1 MSTVQVA
8 PSMLRWALDRAD
20 LNTQT
25 KRYARFEQYASGE
38 KPPTLRQLE
47 EFASATHVPFGYLF
61 LSEPPQESVPIP
73 DYRTIG
79 DSGVSE
85 PSANLLDTIYEAQM
99 RQDWYRE
106 YAQSQDADPLEFFGS
121 ATVDDSPLEISE
133 KIREALDFSM
143 ERRTRF
149 RTWEEAL
156 RYLIDAVEELGVL
169 VMVSSIVGNNT
180 HRSLSV
186 DEFRG
191 FTLGDPFATVI
202 FVNGADSKS
211 AQMFTL
217 MHELAHVWLGESGIS
232 SEDLGSPSQLRN
244 ERWANS
250 VAAEI
255 LIPLAQI
262 RSEYRGSLTSAEV
275 SRLAKRYKAST
286 LVVLRRIFDARL
298 VDWDTYIASYRA
310 EEKHLKELSD
320 QKKKKQGSTG
330 DYYNTRPLQVGQQ
343 FSRAV
348 IVDAYEGRTLYRDAF
363 RLLGAVKASTFEG
376 LAEKLGVA

>member
-1 MSTVQVA
+1 MSTLHVA
-8 PSMLRWALDRAD
+8 PSMLRWALDRAGLD
-20 LNTQT
+20 TET

-61 LSEPPQESVPIP
+61 LPEPPQESVPIP
-73 DYRTIG
+73 DYRTLG
-79 DSGVSE
+79 DSGVSD

-106 YAQSQDADPLEFFGS
+106 YAQSQDADRLDFFSS
-121 ATVDDSPLEISE
+121 ATVDDSPREIAQQ
-133 KIREALDFSM
+133 IREALDFSM
-143 ERRTRF
+143 ERRSRF

-169 VMVSSIVGNNT
+169 VMVSSVVGNNT

-191 FTLGDPFATVI
+191 FTLGDPFASVI

-217 MHELAHVWLGESGIS
+217 MHELAHVWLGESGVS
-232 SEDLGSPSQLRN
+232 SEDLESSSELRN

-250 VAAEI
+250 VAAEV

-262 RSEYRGSLTSAEV
+262 RSEYGGSLTSTEV
-275 SRLAKRYKAST
+275 SRLAKRYKSST
-286 LVVLRRIFDARL
+286 LVVLRRIFDAHL
-298 VDWDTYIASYRA
+298 IDWDTYISSYRA
-310 EEKHLKELSD
+310 EERRLKDLRD
-320 QKKKKQGSTG
+320 QQKKQGSGG
-330 DYYNTRPLQVGQQ
+330 DYYNTHPLQIGQQ

-348 IVDAYEGRTLYRDAF
+348 IIDAYEGRTLYRDAF
-363 RLLGAVKASTFEG
+363 RLLGTVKASTFEG
-376 LAEKLGVA
+376 LAERLGVV

>member
-1 MSTVQVA
+1 MSTLHVA
-8 PSMLRWALDRAD
+8 PSMLRWALDRAG
-20 LNTQT
+20 LNTET

-61 LSEPPQESVPIP
+61 LPEPPQESVPIP
-73 DYRTIG
+73 DYRTLG
-79 DSGVSE
+79 DSGVSD

-106 YAQSQDADPLEFFGS
+106 YAQSQDADRLDFFGS
-121 ATVDDSPLEISE
+121 ATVDDSPREIAQQ
-133 KIREALDFSM
+133 IREALDFSM
-143 ERRTRF
+143 ERRSRF
-149 RTWEEAL
+149 KTWEQAL

-169 VMVSSIVGNNT
+169 VMVSSVVGNNT

-191 FTLGDPFATVI
+191 FTLGDPFASVI

-217 MHELAHVWLGESGIS
+217 MHELAHVWLGESGVS
-232 SEDLGSPSQLRN
+232 SEDLESPSELRN

-250 VAAEI
+250 VAAEV

-262 RSEYRGSLTSAEV
+262 RSEYQGTLTSKEV
-275 SRLAKRYKAST
+275 SRLAKRYKSST

-298 VDWDTYIASYRA
+298 VDWDTYISSYRA
-310 EEKHLKELSD
+310 EERRLKELLD
-320 QKKKKQGSTG
+320 QQKRQGSGG
-330 DYYNTRPLQVGQQ
+330 DYYNTHPLQIGQQ

-348 IVDAYEGRTLYRDAF
+348 IIDAYEGRTLYRDAF
-363 RLLGAVKASTFEG
+363 RLLGTVKASTFEG
-376 LAEKLGVA
+376 LAERLGVV

>member
-1 MSTVQVA
+1 MSTLHVA
-8 PSMLRWALDRAD
+8 PSMLRWALDRAG
-20 LNTQT
+20 LNTET

-61 LSEPPQESVPIP
+61 LPEPPQESVPIP
-73 DYRTIG
+73 DYRTLG
-79 DSGVSE
+79 DSGVSD

-106 YAQSQDADPLEFFGS
+106 YAQSQDADRLDFFSS
-121 ATVDDSPLEISE
+121 ATVDDSPSEIAQQ
-133 KIREALDFSM
+133 IREALDFSM
-143 ERRTRF
+143 ERRSRF

-169 VMVSSIVGNNT
+169 VMVSSVVGNNT
-180 HRSLSV
+180 HRSLNV

-191 FTLGDPFATVI
+191 FTLGDPFASVI

-232 SEDLGSPSQLRN
+232 SEDLESSSELRN

-250 VAAEI
+250 VAAEV

-262 RSEYRGSLTSAEV
+262 RSEYQGSLTSTEV
-275 SRLAKRYKAST
+275 SRLAKRYKSST

-298 VDWDTYIASYRA
+298 IDWDTYISSYRA
-310 EEKHLKELSD
+310 EERRLKDLRD
-320 QKKKKQGSTG
+320 QQKKQSSGG
-330 DYYNTRPLQVGQQ
+330 DYYNTHPLQIGQQ

-348 IVDAYEGRTLYRDAF
+348 IIDAYEGRTLYRDAF
-363 RLLGAVKASTFEG
+363 RLLGTVKASTFEG
-376 LAEKLGVA
+376 LAERLGVV